1 MTVEKVPVF
10 WYNSSVERDGCLTM
24 KLKENQITLGQ
35 LLQVLG
41 YVSSG
46 GEAKHRIHEFDITVN
61 GEKETRRGRKIVKG
75 DIVTINSQEVIFDD
89 ED

>member
-1 MTVEKVPVF
+1 
-10 WYNSSVERDGCLTM
+10 M

-46 GEAKHRIHEFDITVN
+46 GEAKHRIHEFAITVN
-61 GEKETRRGRKIVKG
+61 GEKETRRGRKINKTAV
-75 DIVTINSQEVIFDD
+75 VTINSQEVKLDD